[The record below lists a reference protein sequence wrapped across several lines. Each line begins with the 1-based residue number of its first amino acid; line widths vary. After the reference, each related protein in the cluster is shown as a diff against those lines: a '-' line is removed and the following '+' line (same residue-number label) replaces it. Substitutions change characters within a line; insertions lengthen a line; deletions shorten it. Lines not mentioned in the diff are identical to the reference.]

1 MRGRGWMDR
10 GRCVAVLLAVAVAL
24 PASSPAWAGPPTDQ
38 LKASVD
44 KVLRILEDPGA
55 KSPDKAKERRASI
68 RGEVDN
74 IFDFRETAKRALGAH
89 WQSLGPK
96 EQEEFVALFADLLER
111 SYVSKIERYS
121 GERITYAGD
130 AVDGDVGTVKTRFI
144 TKQGTEIPIDYR
156 MLRRGDRWLTYD
168 VLIEGV
174 SLVANYRVQ
183 FAKIIQASSYA
194 DLVARMRNS
203 ESELNTSG
211 GVKRKDTPRS

>member
-1 MRGRGWMDR
+1 MRARGWMDG
-10 GRCVAVLLAVAVAL
+10 GRCVAALLAVAVVL
-24 PASSPAWAGPPTDQ
+24 PVSSPAWAGTPTDQ

-44 KVLRILEDPGA
+44 KVLRILEDPSA
-55 KSPDKAKERRASI
+55 KSPDKTMERRASI
-68 RGEVDN
+68 RSEVDN
-74 IFDFRETAKRALGAH
+74 IFDFQETAKRALGAH

-111 SYVSKIERYS
+111 SYLSKIERYS

-130 AVDGDVGTVKTRFI
+130 AVDGDVATVKTRFT
-144 TKQGTEIPIDYR
+144 TKQGTEFPIDYR

-194 DLVARMRNS
+194 DLVARMRNG